1 MRTNFVTFALAASV
15 ASAPAYATTAADVLA
30 ANKAASGAAAWDGKG
45 ALRIEFAYVGQGMT
59 GTVVSVDDVKAGRWI
74 DDARIGPATQT
85 QGFDGAHTWVR
96 DQSGTVTQ
104 QDGGDSRQLAFNEG
118 YRRANLWWRADQGG
132 AGIVSDGTKSDGGA
146 SYDVLTVTPKD
157 GKPFDAWFDAKTH
170 LLSRT
175 VEQQGPQVATTTL
188 SDYRVYDGVELPGK
202 TVVSMGDAKY
212 DQAETITSAAFEPMP
227 ADAVFAMPV
236 SDVADFSIAG
246 GAAATTLP
254 FRLINN
260 HIYAPVAVNGKSFTF
275 IFDSGGVNVVTPPTA
290 KELGLETTGHI
301 QGNGS
306 GSGHMDF
313 GLTKVRTLRIG
324 EATISDQVLPVAPL
338 NELAPAEGLVDDGM
352 IGFETFRRFV
362 TVVDYGANKL
372 TFIDPKK
379 FDPKDSGTP
388 VPFQFDG
395 NTLVVEASYDGH
407 RGQFIVDTGA
417 RMSLTLN
424 TPFVKANGLS
434 TGSAKSVAGVT
445 GWGIGGPT
453 RAAVMRGAPLALGPF
468 TVEHPVAELST
479 DTAGSNSDAA
489 LAGNIGAGILK
500 RYVVTLDYGHQL
512 IYLKPIGGSIGDL
525 DTFDRSGLWMNQAA
539 DGFTVIDAMS
549 GAPSFEA
556 GLRAGDLITAVD
568 GRPASAIKLYEL
580 RKRLRNEAPGTVVT
594 FAVKGK
600 GEVKVTLRDLI

>member
-15 ASAPAYATTAADVLA
+15 ATAPAYATTAADVLA

-59 GTVVSVDDVKAGRWI
+59 GTVVSVDDVQAGRWI
-74 DDARIGPATQT
+74 DDAKIGPATQT

-104 QDGGDSRQLAFNEG
+104 QDGGDARQLAFNEG
-118 YRRANLWWRADQGG
+118 YRRANLWWRADRGG
-132 AGIVSDGTKSDGGA
+132 ANVVSDGTKSDGGA

-170 LLSRT
+170 LLART

-188 SDYRVYDGVELPGK
+188 SDYRVYDGVELPAK

-212 DQAETITSAAFEPMP
+212 DQAETIASAAFEPMP
-227 ADAVFAMPV
+227 ADAVFAMPA

-246 GAAATTLP
+246 GAAETTLP
-254 FRLINN
+254 FQLVNN
-260 HIYAPVAVNGKSFTF
+260 HIYAPVAVNGKPYTF

-313 GLTKVRTLRIG
+313 GLTRVQTLRIG
-324 EATISDQVLPVAPL
+324 NATISDQVLPVAPL

-379 FDPKDSGTP
+379 FDARDSGTP
-388 VPFQFDG
+388 VPFQFYG
-395 NTLVVEASYDGH
+395 NTLVVEASYAGH

-424 TPFVKANGLS
+424 TPFVKASGLS
-434 TGSAKSVAGVT
+434 VGSAKSVAGVT

-453 RAAVMRGAPLALGPF
+453 RSQVMRGAPLALGSF
-468 TVEHPVAELST
+468 TVDHPVAELST

-512 IYLKPIGGSIGDL
+512 IYLKPIGGKIADL
-525 DTFDRSGLWMNQAA
+525 DTFDRAGLWLNQDPA
-539 DGFTVIDAMS
+539 GFTVIDAMS

-568 GRPASAIKLYEL
+568 GKPTSGIKLYEL

-600 GEVKVTLRDLI
+600 GDVKVTLRDLI